1 MKRVA
6 KRQDSAEKRLLE
18 FSVAATPVVGRH
30 PLNPLAAEG
39 VGEDSGLHR
48 AVDND
53 AGAMRGAPGNDVR
66 GGLAMNQR
74 ERRLKRIDMAN
85 TLSPLEQPHVE
96 VRDPAGT
103 HLPLPD
109 QARHLTPRLFH
120 RRAERVRP
128 VKLVQVDAL
137 DAEPAKRSLDF
148 FTDRSRPKV
157 ALRLFEG
164 PRW

>member
-1 MKRVA
+1 
-6 KRQDSAEKRLLE
+6 
-18 FSVAATPVVGRH
+18 
-30 PLNPLAAEG
+30 
-39 VGEDSGLHR
+39 
-48 AVDND
+48 
-53 AGAMRGAPGNDVR
+53 MRGAPGNDVR

-164 PRW
+164 PRWIRDHPAFRKDIGTLRGRELVQRMSDDLLGMAEAIDGCGVDPVDATGDRVLDGRD